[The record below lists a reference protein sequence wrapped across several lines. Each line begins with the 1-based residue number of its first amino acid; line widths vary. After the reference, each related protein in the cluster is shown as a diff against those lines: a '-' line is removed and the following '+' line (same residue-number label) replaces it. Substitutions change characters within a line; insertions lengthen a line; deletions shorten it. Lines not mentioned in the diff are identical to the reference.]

1 MVNHYTKAK
10 RSGQGFDAVIM
21 DFTIQEGMGGKEAM
35 ALLLEADSNVT
46 GIVSSGYN
54 NDPILP
60 RFTNTA
66 SGVS

>member
-1 MVNHYTKAK
+1 
-10 RSGQGFDAVIM
+10 M